1 MVTAAMKLE
10 DVCSLGEKQKQ
21 KNYDKPRQ
29 CIKKWR
35 HDFADQGSY
44 SQNYAFSSS
53 HVWIR
58 ELNTK
63 EG

>member
-10 DVCSLGEKQKQ
+10 DVCSLRGKKKKQKT
-21 KNYDKPRQ
+21 YDKPIQ

-44 SQNYAFSSS
+44 SQNYGFFQ
-53 HVWIR
+53 
-58 ELNTK
+58 
-63 EG
+63 